1 MICQLD
7 DDDDQTLHLQG
18 LQQNN
23 KKNLGT
29 MGPKPNSNW
38 IYINPYDVAQFF
50 NQSKIETLEKFLRN
64 LKLILE

>member
-38 IYINPYDVAQFF
+38 IYINPYDVAQFS
-50 NQSKIETLEKFLRN
+50 NQFKIETLEKFLWN
-64 LKLILE
+64 LKFILE